1 MRSRYVRY
9 ALLTVLLLGCVVTTT
24 AGSTSAAQSTRCLG
38 LMSSCN
44 QCNANLEAQ
53 GLRLDET
60 CVSCSIYEQDC
71 KGK

>member
-9 ALLTVLLLGCVVTTT
+9 ALLTVLLPGCVTG
-24 AGSTSAAQSTRCLG
+24 GSTSAAQSTRCLG

>member
-9 ALLTVLLLGCVVTTT
+9 ALLTVLLPGCVNG
-24 AGSTSAAQSTRCLG
+24 GSTSVSHSARCAG

-53 GLRLDET
+53 GVRLDET